1 MIPHMTK
8 PAHPS
13 GAVSTVARL
22 TRRRSL
28 AGRRGRGAAGGNGAG
43 RRWWRAAAL
52 LLLVLLPAAVS
63 SQAPPKQAPPRPSG
77 EKGRIRVEVNL
88 VTVVA
93 SVLDKSNRPAP
104 DLPKEAFEVY
114 EEGVR
119 QKIAV
124 FESETQQPL
133 DLALMI
139 DSSLST
145 IKELANEREAAAH
158 FIRQVVRPGDR
169 LAVFEFADGVTQLTD
184 FSSDVPMLQSAV
196 RHIQEGAGTALYDA
210 VYLGSQALGKRAAGR
225 RRVLVLVTD
234 AGETTS
240 RSDFETARRGALR
253 AEAMLYTIVI
263 RAVMSEGGRNT
274 AGEHALE
281 TITEATGGAV
291 YYPMSTAELDSMF
304 ERIDRELRTQYRL
317 GYYPEPRPPEKTFRR
332 VEVRVQVPDASGG
345 KGEYTVRHRK
355 GYFTA
360 GALD

>member
-1 MIPHMTK
+1 MKNLPH
-8 PAHPS
+8 
-13 GAVSTVARL
+13 
-22 TRRRSL
+22 RRTLPPWRSL
-28 AGRRGRGAAGGNGAG
+28 ALL
-43 RRWWRAAAL
+43 AL
-52 LLLVLLPAAVS
+52 LLLSPGASA
-63 SQAPPKQAPPRPSG
+63 QAPQGQAPPRPAG

-88 VTVVA
+88 VHILA
-93 SVLDKSNRPAP
+93 SVLDKNNRPAP
-104 DLPKEAFEVY
+104 DLPKEAFELY

-139 DSSLST
+139 DSSLSAL
-145 IKELANEREAAAH
+145 KELASEREAAAH

-169 LAVFEFADGVTQLTD
+169 LAVFEFADTVTQLTE
-184 FSSDVPMLQSAV
+184 FSADVPLLQAAV
-196 RHIQEGAGTALYDA
+196 RRIEEGAGTALYDA
-210 VYLGSQALGKRAAGR
+210 VHLGAQALGKRAPGR

-240 RSDFETARRGALR
+240 RTDFDSTRRSALR
-253 AEAMLYTIVI
+253 AELLLYTIVI
-263 RAVMSEGGRNT
+263 RPVKSEGGRNT

-291 YYPMSTAELDSMF
+291 YYPDSMAELDAVF
-304 ERIDRELRTQYRL
+304 DRIDRELRTQYRL
-317 GYYPEPRPPEKTFRR
+317 GYYPEPRPPEKSFRR
-332 VEVRVQVPDASGG
+332 VEVRVKPPDADPG
-345 KGEYTVRHRK
+345 KGEYTVRYRK